1 MYLKNTTFMSNGHEN
16 YRELVLRL
24 AKTDFKLRYHGSVLG
39 YVWAVLKPLLLFT
52 VLNFVFSSVFNFKNS
67 GTPLYSLELLTALMM
82 FQFFAEGTMA
92 GMNSLMSKAQL
103 VTKIYVPRWTL
114 VVSSTINSLFV
125 FGMNLIVIVLFFIG
139 YGKTPSVGGVVMFL
153 IYIIFLYIIILS
165 FSFFTAP
172 LFIRFRDLSMIWE
185 VLLSVLMYAAPIVYP
200 LTTMPENIQRIL
212 LINPVGFLI
221 HFTKQGLIADRFAT
235 LSQIFFFTIGLIL
248 FAVISF
254 VVFRKYEKKIAEY
267 I

>member
-1 MYLKNTTFMSNGHEN
+1 MRQSHEN
-16 YRELVLRL
+16 YKELILRL

-39 YVWAVLKPLLLFT
+39 YIWAILKPLLLFT
-52 VLNFVFSSVFNFKNS
+52 VLNFVFSSVFNFKNL

-92 GMNSLMSKAQL
+92 GMSSLMSKAQL

-125 FGMNLIVIVLFFIG
+125 FGMNVIVIILFFIG
-139 YGKTPSVGGVVMFL
+139 YGKLPSVGGVIMFL
-153 IYIIFLYIIILS
+153 VYVLFLYIIILS
-165 FSFFTAP
+165 FSFLTSP

-185 VLLSVLMYAAPIVYP
+185 VLLTILMYAAPIVYP
-200 LTTMPENIQRIL
+200 LTMMPENIQRIL
-212 LINPVGFLI
+212 LVNPVGFII
-221 HFTKQGLIADRFAT
+221 HFSKQGLIADHFAT
-235 LSQIFFFTIGLIL
+235 TSQILFFTLAVIVFAGVSL
-248 FAVISF
+248 FAF
-254 VVFRKYEKKIAEY
+254 WKTERKVAEY